1 MDGVAG
7 VLVVLVQE
15 VDGGEEEERE
25 HSESGVHPKHA
36 CGARSLL
43 LQLIWSKL
51 NISQPLC
58 QVSMSQRIEL
68 KPAPNWKCLFQ
79 TFLAAVAISKI
90 CWLQLLNEEQE
101 EKEVLLFAS
110 F

>member
-15 VDGGEEEERE
+15 VDGGGDEERE
-25 HSESGVHPKHA
+25 YCESATHPKHA

-51 NISQPLC
+51 NISQSLC
-58 QVSMSQRIEL
+58 QVPMSQRIEL

-79 TFLAAVAISKI
+79 TFLAAVVLSKI
-90 CWLQLLNEEQE
+90 YWLLNEEQE

>member
-1 MDGVAG
+1 M
-7 VLVVLVQE
+7 LLVQE
-15 VDGGEEEERE
+15 VDGGGEEEVEVE
-25 HSESGVHPKHA
+25 HSESATHPKHA

-43 LQLIWSKL
+43 LQLIWPKL
-51 NISQPLC
+51 NISQSLC
-58 QVSMSQRIEL
+58 QVPMSQRIEL

-79 TFLAAVAISKI
+79 TFLAAVVLLKI
-90 CWLQLLNEEQE
+90 YWLLNEEKE